1 MEMIILI
8 GLQASGKTTFFRT
21 HFAETH
27 EHISGDLLR
36 NNRQPRRRQAQ
47 LVEAARQAQRSV
59 VVDNTNPTV
68 EVRESL
74 IQLGHMYGAEVIGYY
89 FEPQVTQSI
98 ERNKQRTGKAKVPV
112 VAIYTTAKRLVRPSY
127 AEGFDKLFSVHI
139 ADDFA
144 FEIRDWI
151 DDQVVS

>member
-8 GLQASGKTTFFRT
+8 GLQASGKTTFFQR

-36 NNRQPRRRQAQ
+36 NNRHPFRRQAQ
-47 LVEAARQAQRSV
+47 LIEAALQAQRSV

-68 EVRESL
+68 EAREPL

-89 FEPQVTQSI
+89 FEPEVSQSI
-98 ERNKQRTGKAKVPV
+98 ERNKQRSGKAKVPV
-112 VAIYTTAKRLVRPSY
+112 VAIYTTAKKLIRPSY
-127 AEGFDKLFSVHI
+127 AEGFDKLFSVRI
-139 ADDFA
+139 VENGT
-144 FEIRDWI
+144 FEIREWVES
-151 DDQVVS
+151 QASS